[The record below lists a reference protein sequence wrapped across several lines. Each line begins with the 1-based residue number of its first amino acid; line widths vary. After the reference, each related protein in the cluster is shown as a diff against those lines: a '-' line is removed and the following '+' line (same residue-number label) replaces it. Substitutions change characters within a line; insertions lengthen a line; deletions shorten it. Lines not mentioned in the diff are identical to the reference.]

1 MIEHKVLQ
9 NLNDYFNDFNNRPEK
24 GVYFYRINGYSEEVK
39 KFILKYYEAARLSGV
54 VIEGKIPNPDEK
66 NLSYYNE
73 IMGKDFKKDVGF
85 IIEGLKKWL
94 PRMNDYQRQNVALSI
109 YDTLERMTEEG
120 KNDNML
126 KNAYIKFMCWLYY
139 KFERIVSQLGENK
152 IPKILYE
159 GDISNYELKLIS
171 ILSKAGCDVVLLQYN
186 GDGAYLKSDP
196 ESKLSYSLN
205 INGLVRFPE
214 NFNVKFI
221 RKEIENR
228 LNRERIYQAS
238 PEVSNCTNAWIDGNG
253 FDDFK
258 KEIKARG
265 DSDKFFYNCFYK
277 INGVEDKLTYLSE
290 LYQFQLDIKNS
301 KRQILIIEKEI
312 PKPTID
318 EINLINRRKY
328 NSKEQMLT
336 DLSNN
341 IEYSANIELQRII
354 SKAFIDI
361 LLEESE
367 NGNMNLNKLTNKAV
381 YLLCWLNRYKSKL
394 FSNWKM
400 PDISCFIYLGGCKD
414 DGEALFVRF
423 LARLPIDVIVLNP
436 DLNFD
441 CCLRDN
447 LLYEV
452 NYENSLRV
460 DKFPG
465 ENSDSRIGTAAYQ
478 AERELDDIIYQDS
491 GIYRNR
497 QYNKASSITLQT
509 TYEEISILW
518 DQEVKYRPNFSINN
532 SVVNIPVIFSKV
544 SGIKEGDISK
554 YWSSVKSLIT
564 DDTFVIRDAPF
575 INSSEANPIKAFAVE
590 FFKNGRLRKDKIKAH
605 RCYQY
610 DFLREDIQNHILDK
624 LQSLIER
631 KNIKGTFE
639 NGTEYTII
647 ATVLN
652 IKKDIVRKIQN
663 FDFTRKNPKIIYINT
678 TENII
683 SLEDSI
689 LITFLNLVGF
699 DIVFFIPTGY
709 MCVEKYFNK
718 QIIEEHQIGE
728 YVYDL
733 RIPNLSTVSSSLRH
747 SWRDIIFKRGG

>member
-1 MIEHKVLQ
+1 MFEHKVLQ

-120 KNDNML
+120 KNDNMI

-186 GDGAYLKSDP
+186 GDGTYLKSDP

-258 KEIKARG
+258 KEIKDRG

-361 LLEESE
+361 LLEEAE

-689 LITFLNLVGF
+689 LIAFLNLVGF
-699 DIVFFIPTGY
+699 DIVFFVPTGY

-728 YVYDL
+728 YAYDL

>member
-1 MIEHKVLQ
+1 MFEHKVLQ
-9 NLNDYFNDFNNRPEK
+9 NLNDYFNDLNNRPEK
-24 GVYFYRINGYSEEVK
+24 GVYFYRINGYREEVK

-120 KNDNML
+120 KNDNMI

-186 GDGAYLKSDP
+186 GDGTYLKSDP

-258 KEIKARG
+258 KEIKDRG

-361 LLEESE
+361 LLEEAE

-689 LITFLNLVGF
+689 LIAFLNLVGF
-699 DIVFFIPTGY
+699 DIVFFVPTGY

-728 YVYDL
+728 YAYDL

>member
-1 MIEHKVLQ
+1 MFEHKVLQ

-120 KNDNML
+120 KNDNMI

-186 GDGAYLKSDP
+186 GDGTYLKSDP

-258 KEIKARG
+258 KEIKDRG

-361 LLEESE
+361 LLEEAE

-575 INSSEANPIKAFAVE
+575 INSSEVNPIKAFAVE

-689 LITFLNLVGF
+689 LIAFLNLVGF
-699 DIVFFIPTGY
+699 DIVFFVPTGY

-728 YVYDL
+728 YAYDL

>member
-1 MIEHKVLQ
+1 MFEHKVLQ

-258 KEIKARG
+258 KEIKDRG

-361 LLEESE
+361 LLEEAE

-575 INSSEANPIKAFAVE
+575 INSSEVNPIKAFAVE

-689 LITFLNLVGF
+689 LIAFLNLVGF
-699 DIVFFIPTGY
+699 DIVFFVPTGY

-728 YVYDL
+728 YAYDL